1 MNQQAEEEFEQ
12 FQKDVSYTEA
22 HHEELLNQYPEQW
35 AAILHQKVVGAAPDV
50 YQLID
55 ELQERGIPTERVVL
69 RHLTR
74 REELLIL

>member
-1 MNQQAEEEFEQ
+1 MKDQQGEFKQ
-12 FQKDVSYTEA
+12 YQKDIQYAET

-35 AAILHQKVVGAAPDV
+35 VAIMHEKVVGAGSDV

-55 ELQERGIPTERVVL
+55 ELREKGIPTERVVL

-74 REELLIL
+74 EEELLIL

>member
-1 MNQQAEEEFEQ
+1 MNQQAEEFDQ
-12 FQKDVSYTEA
+12 FQQDVSYAET
-22 HHEELLNQYPEQW
+22 HHEDLLNRYPEQW

-50 YQLID
+50 YKLID
-55 ELQERGIPTERVVL
+55 ELQERGIPTERAVL

>member
-1 MNQQAEEEFEQ
+1 MNKQADEIEQYQQDISYAE
-12 FQKDVSYTEA
+12 S
-22 HHEELLNQYPEQW
+22 HHEELLKQYPEQW

-50 YQLID
+50 YQLIA
-55 ELQERGIPTERVVL
+55 ELQERGLPTERVVL